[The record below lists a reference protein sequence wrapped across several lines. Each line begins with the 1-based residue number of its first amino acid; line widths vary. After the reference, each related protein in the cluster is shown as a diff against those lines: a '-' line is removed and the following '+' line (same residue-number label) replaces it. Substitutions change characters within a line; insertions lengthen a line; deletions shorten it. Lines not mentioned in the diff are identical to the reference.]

1 MCIFV
6 KYKTKEEFN
15 FTNCEAIRKCEQFQ
29 FNNSKVD
36 ILAIIYST
44 FIIIRVSVLK
54 ITFPKYFCFKVIS
67 SNWDRQLCE
76 SSQKTQISKNRSK
89 QPSQYNFPFLCKLF
103 RGFWRVSNI
112 NKWGFIILCVFF
124 KLTFKWQKYEYFQ
137 F

>member
-54 ITFPKYFCFKVIS
+54 ITFPKYFF
-67 SNWDRQLCE
+67 
-76 SSQKTQISKNRSK
+76 
-89 QPSQYNFPFLCKLF
+89 YF
-103 RGFWRVSNI
+103 
-112 NKWGFIILCVFF
+112 FF
-124 KLTFKWQKYEYFQ
+124 KWSAVIGIVNFVKVRKKRKFLKIGQNNRANTIFHFCVNCFEDSDVFLISTNGALSYYVCFSN
-137 F
+137 